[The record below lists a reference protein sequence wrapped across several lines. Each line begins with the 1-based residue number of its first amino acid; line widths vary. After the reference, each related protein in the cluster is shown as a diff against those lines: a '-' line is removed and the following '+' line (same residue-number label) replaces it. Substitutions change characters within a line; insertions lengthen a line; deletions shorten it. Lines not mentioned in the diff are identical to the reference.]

1 MDSQPWYRQFWPWFL
16 IALPATV
23 VVAGLTTWWIAAHKA
38 DSLVVDDYYKEGLA
52 INRQLRKQNITAV
65 VLTSQEYVI
74 HITPAFF
81 NFFREHRRCGSSSR
95 IRSMP
100 NSTGRCCWP

>member
-52 INRQLRKQNITAV
+52 INR
-65 VLTSQEYVI
+65 
-74 HITPAFF
+74 
-81 NFFREHRRCGSSSR
+81 RCGSSSR